1 MNSVVVTMDV
11 ILLISKACE
20 VYSVAGEL
28 NITLS
33 RGGSAQHPNRAYDSS
48 RFEAKKE
55 RDVRTDLNCCIH
67 DGCQSQPHDGG
78 RRCNWKVAMRQ
89 LK

>member
-1 MNSVVVTMDV
+1 MGV

-55 RDVRTDLNCCIH
+55 RDVPISIAAFTMDVNRNH
-67 DGCQSQPHDGG
+67 KMAGG
-78 RRCNWKVAMRQ
+78 DCNWKVAMRQ